1 MKKFFKYMFISLGV
15 VMFMMICSAIIGGVL
30 GLKQRAAPLPDAVY
44 LTLTLDQPLLE
55 TSVFSF
61 NKAPSVAF
69 TDLLITLNKAAEDA
83 RVKGLALRLNAPT
96 ITLSQ
101 IQELAPIFGKMKQAD
116 KDLTVYSE
124 SYGGMGRGNGDYLL
138 ASLFDEIWMQP
149 TGLVFMN
156 RAQAQIPFFKKLLN
170 TIGITPEFERI
181 GAYKSAPESFLFDE
195 PTMENKETLSHILYG
210 LETQRAE
217 IIKKRGQLTDA
228 QIKAAMVESPLTDKQ
243 ALDMGFI
250 DVLDYSD
257 VFKRD
262 VEQRA
267 EAKQAELLPFGEYTA
282 RAKFYS
288 KEQIKA
294 APIVALITAEGV
306 IPDPTFISS
315 VRQANLGGEAMII
328 PHDFEDLAEEIIEN
342 EQIKA
347 VILRLNSPGGSPSG
361 SETVRRAL
369 EMIQKSGKPLYVS
382 MANVAASGGYWIAL
396 QGNVIYANQ
405 ATLTGSIGVYGGKF
419 ALKEMMDKIGV
430 NWYAQ
435 SSQNDSDTPQRF
447 LDTPFQAM
455 TEQDRAMLQK
465 MMTHTYDGFLDRV
478 SNARNIDRQKLDTEI
493 AQGRVWLGSAS
504 KDVKL
509 IDEIGGFLDVIAR
522 VKNDLDVNQEAP
534 LSLIRYPKQK
544 TAIEQVLSI
553 LEKLMSVHIDI
564 GQWMS
569 SLKTQINQMNSSSL
583 VLDKTTINQ

>member
-15 VMFMMICSAIIGGVL
+15 VMFMMICSAIIGGFL

-55 TSVFSF
+55 TPIFSF
-61 NKAPSVAF
+61 NKTPSPAF
-69 TDLLITLNKAAEDA
+69 TDLLITLNKAAQDE

-101 IQELAPIFGKMKQAD
+101 IQELAPIFETMKQAD

-156 RAQAQIPFFKKLLN
+156 RAQAQIPFFKKLLG

-195 PTMENKETLSHILYG
+195 PTPQNKETLSHILDG
-210 LETQRAE
+210 LESQRAD
-217 IIKKRGQLTDA
+217 IIKKRTQLSDA
-228 QIKAAMVESPLTDKQ
+228 YIKKAMLETPLTDKQ
-243 ALDMGFI
+243 ALEMGFV

-257 VFKRD
+257 IFKRD

-267 EAKQAELLPFGEYTA
+267 QAKNAEVISFYAYTG

-288 KEQIKA
+288 KEQIKN
-294 APIVALITAEGV
+294 APVIALITAEGV
-306 IPDPTFISS
+306 IPDPTFTSS
-315 VRQANLGGEAMII
+315 IQHANLGGEAMII
-328 PHDFEDLAEEIIEN
+328 PHEFEDLAEEIIEN
-342 EQIKA
+342 ETIKA

-369 EMIQKSGKPLYVS
+369 EMIQKSGKPLYIS

-396 QGNVIYANQ
+396 QGDTIYANP

-419 ALKEMMDKIGV
+419 SVKEMMDKIGV
-430 NWYAQ
+430 TWYAQ
-435 SSQNDSDTPQRF
+435 SSQNDGDNEQRF
-447 LDTPFQAM
+447 LDTPLQAM
-455 TEQDRAMLQK
+455 TDQDRAMLKK
-465 MMTHTYDGFLDRV
+465 MMNHTYDGFLDRV
-478 SNARNIDRQKLDTEI
+478 STARNIERQTLHTDI
-493 AQGRVWLGSAS
+493 AKGRVWLGSAS
-504 KDVKL
+504 KDIKL
-509 IDEIGGFLDVIAR
+509 IDETGGFLDVIAR
-522 VKNDLDVNQEAP
+522 VKVDLKIDEDAP
-534 LSLIRYPKQK
+534 LSLARYPQPK
-544 TAIEQVLSI
+544 TAFEQALSI
-553 LEKLMSVHIDI
+553 IEKFMSVQIDI
-564 GQWMS
+564 GSWFS
-569 SLKTQINQMNSSSL
+569 ALKLQINQANSPSL
-583 VLDKTTINQ
+583 VLDNTRIQE